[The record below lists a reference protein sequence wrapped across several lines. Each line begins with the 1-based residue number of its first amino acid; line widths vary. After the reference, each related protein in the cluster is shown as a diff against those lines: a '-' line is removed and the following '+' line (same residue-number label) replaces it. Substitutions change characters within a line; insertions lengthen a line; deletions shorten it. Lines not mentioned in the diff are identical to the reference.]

1 MMTSKNIVWWVQGFI
16 AALAALLVLAL
27 LPLPAS
33 AASAADCDS
42 RGNPAACKNEVNTRC
57 TQRNAKE
64 KEKCI
69 NNVLSKYVI
78 TGIGVQGGVKNCPS
92 NTSQSGDCLT
102 NLPGAKSTPS
112 QLTAALR
119 IVFGIASGVALIA
132 LLIAAFNYATA
143 STDMDKVARS
153 KKGIIAAL
161 MGLVITLGAQAIV
174 LTVLDRL

>member
-1 MMTSKNIVWWVQGFI
+1 MITSKNILWWVQGVI
-16 AALAALLVLAL
+16 ASLTTLFVLSLFA
-27 LPLPAS
+27 LPAS

-42 RGNPAACKNEVNTRC
+42 RGNPTACKNEINNRC
-57 TQRNAKE
+57 KQRNGAE

-78 TGIGVQGGVKNCPS
+78 TGLGVQGGVKNCPS
-92 NTSQSGDCLT
+92 NTQQTNDCLT

-161 MGLVITLGAQAIV
+161 MGLVITLGAQALV
-174 LTVLDRL
+174 LTVLDKL